1 MVGCTVVGLHNLL
14 LRQICNAKVNSI
26 PLLLE
31 KWVDAFGD
39 GLLNGCA
46 VALSIGGEEAKYDT
60 TISKLRRIHQSG
72 GAGGVM

>member
-1 MVGCTVVGLHNLL
+1 V
-14 LRQICNAKVNSI
+14 
-26 PLLLE
+26 E
-31 KWVDAFGD
+31 VDAFGD

-46 VALSIGGEEAKYDT
+46 MALSIGGEEAKYDT